1 MLVGAGGNAGN
12 QSAIR
17 VIRGLATGRLRSTS
31 ADAASELRR
40 EAAVALVLGGAL
52 ALGGFA
58 RVYATQGSVVDAVA
72 ISAALMC
79 IVVASVVLGT
89 ALPFGLA
96 RLGADP
102 ANAGTSIQVVMDV
115 LGVATTC
122 VVVTAVLDN
131 PWVVSALEGVGGG
144 LG

>member
-1 MLVGAGGNAGN
+1 
-12 QSAIR
+12 
-17 VIRGLATGRLRSTS
+17 
-31 ADAASELRR
+31 
-40 EAAVALVLGGAL
+40 
-52 ALGGFA
+52 
-58 RVYATQGSVVDAVA
+58 
-72 ISAALMC
+72 MC